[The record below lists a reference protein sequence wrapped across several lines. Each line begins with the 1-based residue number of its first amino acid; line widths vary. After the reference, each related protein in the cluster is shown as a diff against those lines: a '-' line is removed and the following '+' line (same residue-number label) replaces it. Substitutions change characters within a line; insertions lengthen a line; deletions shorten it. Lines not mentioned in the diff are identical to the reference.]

1 LSDSSARSRAPIR
14 FTAAV
19 HRGLRESAFLALGV
33 IAIVLFAALASY
45 SRDDRGYSSTG
56 DSSVIHN
63 RVGPIGA
70 WLADVLFFLFGWPA
84 YLFPFML
91 ALWCWALLRHR
102 GRDEGGSRAN
112 TAVRVGGV
120 LLVLAASCGL
130 ATLHWDAGQLR
141 QSAGGVCLL
150 YTSRCV

>member
-45 SRDDRGYSSTG
+45 SPEDPGFSFTG
-56 DSSVIHN
+56 DSSVVHN

-70 WLADVLFFLFGWPA
+70 WLADVLFFLFGRPA

-91 ALWCWALLRHR
+91 VRCGA
-102 GRDEGGSRAN
+102 GR
-112 TAVRVGGV
+112 
-120 LLVLAASCGL
+120 
-130 ATLHWDAGQLR
+130 
-141 QSAGGVCLL
+141 
-150 YTSRCV
+150 